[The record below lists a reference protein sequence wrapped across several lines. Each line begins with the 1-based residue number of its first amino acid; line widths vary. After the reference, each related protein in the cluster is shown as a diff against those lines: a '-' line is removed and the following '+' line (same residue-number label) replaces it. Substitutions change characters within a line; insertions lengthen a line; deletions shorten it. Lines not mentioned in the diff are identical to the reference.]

1 MEKFPTKYMI
11 LEGPDLSGKTTLY
24 NELHKQTKY
33 KWNIQDRSAL
43 SMLCYARLYNRNVEE
58 YRQKLHDEINNLN
71 NRMIVLLPPF
81 EVIEKRYRVRGDEIQ
96 DLASL
101 RRLYDIFSE
110 ESKKIHPRPNVMVLM
125 QDNDLESLV
134 TSAFEWSICL
144 ENSSPFNVG
153 EIVRDTVKGSLKD
166 EEVLKA
172 TFFVRGEDIDP
183 EIMSHEHEGEYYSE
197 IHNKILKVISDEVNG
212 HNPYN
217 TPQTRDSR
225 RFIYHSDSCISSI
238 HFLPRGERL
247 RVITT
252 LRSTDVI
259 RNASID
265 LQFLAFVASDVNR
278 RFGWNYSEV
287 ILEASFNSAHIR
299 RDLE

>member
-43 SMLCYARLYNRNVEE
+43 SMLCYARLYGRNVEE
-58 YRQKLHDEINNLN
+58 YRQKLHNEINDLN

-81 EVIEKRYRVRGDEIQ
+81 DVIEKRYESRGDEIQ
-96 DLASL
+96 DLDSL
-101 RRLYDIFSE
+101 RRLYDIFAE

-134 TSAFEWSICL
+134 TSAFEWSVCL

-153 EIVRDTVKGSLKD
+153 EIVRDTVRGSSKD
-166 EEVLKA
+166 EEILSASFYVHD
-172 TFFVRGEDIDP
+172 EDIDC
-183 EIMSHEHEGEYYSE
+183 EIMTHEHEGEYYTE
-197 IHNKILKVISDEVNG
+197 IHRKILKVISDEIAG
-212 HNPYN
+212 QNPYGIA
-217 TPQTRDSR
+217 QTRDSR
-225 RFIYHSDSCISSI
+225 RFIYHSDTCISSI

-247 RVITT
+247 RVLAT

-259 RNASID
+259 KNASID

-278 RFGWNYSEV
+278 SLGWNYSEV
-287 ILEASFNSAHIR
+287 VLEVNFNSAHIR